1 MLKHYIKICI
11 SYNGNGSLW
20 QPNYITKTKFIIEIQ
35 QPRKAVEL
43 TATYTIPKRH
53 RLKRIVSEQ
62 QQHFGGIL
70 LFNNIK
76 NMWISLK
83 KNNKENLIH

>member
-1 MLKHYIKICI
+1 M
-11 SYNGNGSLW
+11 SL
-20 QPNYITKTKFIIEIQ
+20 IMEVQ

-43 TATYTIPKRH
+43 TSTYTIPKGH

-70 LFNNIK
+70 LLNIK
-76 NMWISLK
+76 NAWISLK